1 MKPFKNRE
9 LVLKIRNILNL
20 KDQIEKK
27 NSVDPFAKIT
37 IKLSEKRFVSINTIL
52 SKSIKKI

>member
-1 MKPFKNRE
+1 MKLSLSNLRMGSMIIYEAIQKRE

-27 NSVDPFAKIT
+27 IV
-37 IKLSEKRFVSINTIL
+37 
-52 SKSIKKI
+52 